1 MPSSG
6 LRTARYGD
14 ERWLEILVDEPL
26 LLKMPLVRHGNAL
39 TDRRGGDDV
48 EELVGG
54 MRRLGSARAR
64 VMTQIAV
71 SGAGVE
77 FGATTLFSDVTFTIA
92 AGERWGVVGRN
103 GTGKTT
109 LFKLM
114 TGELAPTRGAV
125 SRQTGLSLSL
135 LGQHR
140 DFGDGDDGLGG
151 SGRPVRRA
159 SRARAIARRAGR
171 TRWPTS
177 AMRRHCRDT
186 GAIWS
191 GSSVRVAT
199 PSLRASTPCCRGS
212 ASIRPARAASRS
224 TQLSGGER
232 GRVGL
237 ARQLVAPSDILL
249 LDEPTN
255 HLDLET
261 TQWLEEYLQELDR
274 TVVLVSH
281 DRAFLAAVVD
291 HVLHFEGGYGDAI
304 RRQLRGV
311 RPAAAGAAAVA
322 AARVRQA
329 AEGRSRARRTTSRAT
344 SPARTPSRRRGVA
357 RGSNAFRGSARR
369 SARKERMALRLDVA
383 ERGGDQVAVAENVTT
398 ARAGADADR
407 AVQRPSDARR
417 SAGDHRSER
426 RGQVHAAARAGRR
439 ARAGRGR
446 AASRQARFAS
456 AYYDQQLE
464 QVPLDKTLYDVIAD
478 LRPQWERRLVQGHL
492 GRFGFSGDEVQR
504 RAATLSGGERARV
517 ALAMLMLTHA
527 NLLVLDEPTNH
538 LDVESIEVLE
548 DAIEG
553 YEGTVILVSHDRAML
568 RAIASKVWVLHER
581 HITEFDGSFAEWE
594 VVSEERAHAASVRAS
609 EELALRRVDGEEAH
623 GAARGAP
630 SRPDPRRQLR
640 QARER
645 AERAEREVAEL
656 EAEVS
661 ALTATL
667 DDPEL
672 YTRPGGVEEANR
684 LGARLESVRVA
695 ARPRARDV
703 GAGDGFARIARA
715 RDDPFSLMEII
726 P

>member
-1 MPSSG
+1 
-6 LRTARYGD
+6 
-14 ERWLEILVDEPL
+14 
-26 LLKMPLVRHGNAL
+26 
-39 TDRRGGDDV
+39 
-48 EELVGG
+48 
-54 MRRLGSARAR
+54 
-64 VMTQIAV
+64 MTQVAV

-114 TGELAPTRGAV
+114 TGDLAPTRGSV

-140 DFGDGDDGLGG
+140 DFGDATTVWEAAAGPFAELLALEKSLAEQAHALSEANDEIALSRYGRDLERFERGGGYTVAPRVDAVLHGLGF
-151 SGRPVRRA
+151 
-159 SRARAIARRAGR
+159 
-171 TRWPTS
+171 
-177 AMRRHCRDT
+177 D
-186 GAIWS
+186 
-191 GSSVRVAT
+191 
-199 PSLRASTPCCRGS
+199 
-212 ASIRPARAASRS
+212 PARARS
-224 TQLSGGER
+224 QPLAQLSGGER

-261 TQWLEEYLQELDR
+261 TQWLEGYLKELDR

-291 HVLHFEGGYGDAI
+291 HVLHFEGGTATPYVGSYAAFVQQRQE
-304 RRQLRGV
+304 RRLAQQRAFDKQQ
-311 RPAAAGAAAVA
+311 RTIASETDYIARNIAGQNT
-322 AARVRQA
+322 RQA
-329 AEGRSRARRTTSRAT
+329 KGRRKRLERLPRL
-344 SPARTPSRRRGVA
+344 
-357 RGSNAFRGSARR
+357 SAPVG
-369 SARKERMALRLDVA
+369 EDGTMALRLDVG
-383 ERGGDQVAVAENVTT
+383 ERGGDQVAVAENVTLSVQGRT
-398 ARAGADADR
+398 LVERFSGRVMRGDRLGIIGPNGAGKSTLLRALVGER
-407 AVQRPSDARR
+407 APEGGELRVGS
-417 SAGDHRSER
+417 SINVG
-426 RGQVHAAARAGRR
+426 
-439 ARAGRGR
+439 
-446 AASRQARFAS
+446 
-456 AYYDQQLE
+456 YYDQQLSS
-464 QVPLDKTLYDVIAD
+464 VPLDKSIYDVIAD

-504 RAATLSGGERARV
+504 RAETLSGGERARV

-538 LDVESIEVLE
+538 LDVESIEALE
-548 DAIEG
+548 DAIES
-553 YEGTVILVSHDRAML
+553 YQGTVILVSHDRAML
-568 RAIASKVWVLHER
+568 RAIASRVWVLHDR

-609 EELALRRVDGEEAH
+609 EEQALRRVAEKKRTARHEERSA
-623 GAARGAP
+623 
-630 SRPDPRRQLR
+630 STDSRRQLR

-645 AERAEREVAEL
+645 TERVEREVAEL

-672 YTRPGGVEEANR
+672 YARPGGVKEANR
-684 LGARLESVRVA
+684 LGARLEELRSRLDLALAVWEEETA
-695 ARPRARDV
+695 SLESLERATTLSR
-703 GAGDGFARIARA
+703 
-715 RDDPFSLMEII
+715 
-726 P
+726 